1 MNQLKR
7 RETLLRQEFLEL
19 EEEIKQLRKEI
30 KRGKPTV
37 WQKIRTGM
45 KRIWLKLVSKCPV
58 KHKQIHQ
65 IKYQPDHDANVYQ
78 IKSKAA
84 TMAMDTPSK
93 KILMPS
99 PSFIDNLENSS
110 VLTLTMSDTLTTLTP
125 GSPFDFHG
133 SYLGSVKAKQHQQ
146 QRVTVAPSSSWVRG
160 VLSSSSASLAAPLM
174 TSTSASGI
182 AIPFFGSDDDLTPTN
197 SYSSSSSSEDEL
209 FFTPLHR

>member
-1 MNQLKR
+1 MKL
-7 RETLLRQEFLEL
+7 RETLLRQEFLDL
-19 EEEIKQLRKEI
+19 EEEIKQLQREI

-45 KRIWLKLVSKCPV
+45 KRMWLKLFSKCP
-58 KHKQIHQ
+58 KHKRINQTMDHSIE
-65 IKYQPDHDANVYQ
+65 PDVNVFQ
-78 IKSKAA
+78 IKSKAP
-84 TMAMDTPSK
+84 TMALDTPSK

-110 VLTLTMSDTLTTLTP
+110 VLTMTMSETMSETLTP

-133 SYLGSVKAKQHQQ
+133 SYLGSVKRIQPQ

-160 VLSSSSASLAAPLM
+160 VLSSSSTSLAAPLM

-197 SYSSSSSSEDEL
+197 SYSSTCSEDDL

>member
-45 KRIWLKLVSKCPV
+45 KRIWLKLVSKCQV
-58 KHKQIHQ
+58 KHKQLHQ

-84 TMAMDTPSK
+84 TLAMDTPSK

-110 VLTLTMSDTLTTLTP
+110 VLTVTMSETLTTLTP

-133 SYLGSVKAKQHQQ
+133 SYLGSVRAKQQQ

-182 AIPFFGSDDDLTPTN
+182 AIPFFGSDDELTPTN
-197 SYSSSSSSEDEL
+197 SYSSSSSEEEL